1 MANEFQLKAL
11 ITGVDKL
18 SPALKGIRK
27 NIKVW
32 QRDLKSAGEGA
43 PAIGAGLAAA
53 VGGSLA
59 AFAQSENAATGLKVA
74 MMDASGSVG
83 PEFKKI
89 NDLAVG
95 LGNKLPGT
103 TADFQDM
110 MTMLQRQGLSAE
122 TVLGGV
128 GEATAYLAVQLGKAP
143 AAAAEFAAKMQ
154 DATGTASK
162 DMMSLFDTIQKA
174 FYMGVD
180 DTNMLSF
187 FSKTSSVLKM
197 IDKDGLK
204 ASQSLAPLAI
214 MMDQMGMAGE
224 ASGNAI
230 RKVLQAGFDSKKI
243 SAANR
248 LMSRK
253 GIKLDFTD
261 GKGEFGGLDNLFSQ
275 LHKLQSLTS
284 QQRTTIIK
292 QIFGDDAETLQ
303 VVNALI
309 DKGRSGYDEIQQ
321 KMARQASLQQRVGA
335 QLGTLKNLWD
345 AMTGT
350 AVNGL
355 AAIGGAFQGEAKDT
369 VTWLGDMA
377 AKFSEFAAANPEV
390 IRGVVGVAAG
400 FAALK
405 LALYAGGVAMTFFGN
420 AMTATPIGLILRGVA
435 MAAGLII
442 ANWATIGPW
451 FSSLWKSMSN
461 WCAEAWGNISSI
473 STSAWSGISGFLG
486 KVWQTITVV
495 ASAAWES
502 LTLLFLNFN
511 PLGIIIKNWG
521 PISDWISDL
530 WVSLTTGF
538 SLAWGFM
545 KQGFLSFT
553 PLGLIIQNWDSI
565 SGWFGELWDSVKTGF
580 SLAWDFLAQGFL
592 DFTPLGL
599 IIQNWGPI
607 SSWFGDLWNSVKTGF
622 SLAWGFLK
630 QGFLDFHPLGII
642 IKNWEPIVA
651 WFKGMWERIQPY
663 LQPLMD
669 GASWVGGKVGGVM
682 DNAGSIWQRSGEAIR
697 SIWSGGEGG
706 IGASS
711 PLAKESPA
719 AGANSAAPVSGEM
732 VVRFENAPQN
742 LRVDEGKASPGWSVL
757 PDVGYSRYAT
767 KG

>member
-27 NIKVW
+27 NIKSW
-32 QRDLKSAGEGA
+32 QRDLKSSGEGA

-83 PEFKKI
+83 PEFKKM

-224 ASGNAI
+224 SSGNAI

-243 SAANR
+243 NAANR

-377 AKFSEFAAANPEV
+377 EKFSEFAAANPEV

-405 LALYAGGVAMTFFGN
+405 LALYAGGVAMAFFGN

-442 ANWATIGPW
+442 SNWDTIGPW
-451 FSSLWKSMSN
+451 F
-461 WCAEAWGNISSI
+461 A
-473 STSAWSGISGFLG
+473 
-486 KVWQTITVV
+486 KVWQTITLVS
-495 ASAAWES
+495 SAAWES
-502 LTLLFLNFN
+502 IKLLFLNFN
-511 PLGIIIKNWG
+511 PLGIVIQNWG
-521 PISDWISDL
+521 PISDWISGL
-530 WVSLTTGF
+530 WSDVKSGF
-538 SLAWGFM
+538 SLFTTFLM
-545 KQGFLSFT
+545 QGLLEFT
-553 PLGLIIQNWDSI
+553 PLGVI
-565 SGWFGELWDSVKTGF
+565 SN
-580 SLAWDFLAQGFL
+580 
-592 DFTPLGL
+592 
-599 IIQNWGPI
+599 NWGPI
-607 SSWFGDLWNSVKTGF
+607 SAWFSELWNSVTTGF
-622 SLAWGFLK
+622 GWAWEFLK

-651 WFKGMWERIQPY
+651 WFKGMWDRIQPY

-669 GASWVGGKVGGVM
+669 SARWVGGKVGGVM

-697 SIWSGGEGG
+697 SIWGGGEGG

-719 AGANSAAPVSGEM
+719 SGANSAAPVTGEM

-757 PDVGYSRYAT
+757 PDVGYSRYAA

>member
-27 NIKVW
+27 NIKGW
-32 QRDLKSAGEGA
+32 ERDLKSAGEGA
-43 PAIGAGLAAA
+43 PALGIGLAAA

-74 MMDASGSVG
+74 MMDASGAVG
-83 PEFKKI
+83 PEFKKM
-89 NDLAVG
+89 NDMAIG

-154 DATGTASK
+154 DATGTTSK

-180 DTNMLSF
+180 DNNMLQF
-187 FSKTSSVLKM
+187 FGKASSAMKLVS
-197 IDKDGLK
+197 KDGLK
-204 ASQSLAPLAI
+204 AAQAMAPIAVML
-214 MMDQMGMAGE
+214 DQASMAGE
-224 ASGNAI
+224 SAGNAM
-230 RKVLQAGFDSKKI
+230 RKIMTAGFDRKKVKE
-243 SAANR
+243 ANR

-261 GKGEFGGLDNLFSQ
+261 GKGEFGGLDNMFAQ
-275 LHKLQSLTS
+275 LDKLKALNEGDKLTVLG
-284 QQRTTIIK
+284 
-292 QIFGDDAETLQ
+292 QIFGTDSETQ
-303 VVNALI
+303 QALKTII
-309 DKGRSGYDEIQQ
+309 DKGKSGYDEIQQ
-321 KMARQASLQQRVGA
+321 RMAKQASLQQRVGA
-335 QLGTLKNLWD
+335 QLGTLGNLWD

-355 AAIGGAFQGEAKDT
+355 AAIGGAFQGEAKET
-369 VTWLGDMA
+369 VTWLGNMA

-442 ANWATIGPW
+442 ANWGTIGPW
-451 FSSLWKSMSN
+451 F
-461 WCAEAWGNISSI
+461 A
-473 STSAWSGISGFLG
+473 
-486 KVWQTITVV
+486 KVWQSITIL

-502 LTLLFLNFN
+502 LKLMFFNFH
-511 PLGIIIKNWG
+511 
-521 PISDWISDL
+521 
-530 WVSLTTGF
+530 
-538 SLAWGFM
+538 
-545 KQGFLSFT
+545 
-553 PLGLIIQNWDSI
+553 PLGLIIQNWEPI
-565 SGWFGELWDSVKTGF
+565 SSWFGELWGSVKTGF
-580 SLAWDFLAQGFL
+580 SLAWAFLKQGFL

-599 IIQNWGPI
+599 IIQNWEPI
-607 SSWFGDLWNSVKTGF
+607 SSWFGELWGSVKTGF
-622 SLAWGFLK
+622 SLAWAFLK
-630 QGFLDFHPLGII
+630 QGFLDFTPLGLII
-642 IKNWEPIVA
+642 QNWEPIVA

-669 GASWVGGKVGGVM
+669 GSSWVGDKVGGVM
-682 DNAGSIWQRSGEAIR
+682 DGVGSIWQHSGDAI
-697 SIWSGGEGG
+697 SAIWRGENGGLGS
-706 IGASS
+706 SS
-711 PLAKESPA
+711 PLASISPA
-719 AGANSAAPVSGEM
+719 AGANSSTGVGQVSGEM

-742 LRVDEGKASPGWSVL
+742 LRVDEGKTSPGWSMS
-757 PDVGYSRYAT
+757 PDVGYSRYAQ
-767 KG
+767 K

>member
-74 MMDASGSVG
+74 MMDAGGSVG

-275 LHKLQSLTS
+275 LNKLQSLTS

-405 LALYAGGVAMTFFGN
+405 LVLYACGVAATFFGN
-420 AMTATPIGLILRGVA
+420 ALTATPLGLILRGVA

-442 ANWATIGPW
+442 ANWGTIGPW
-451 FSSLWKSMSN
+451 FQRTW
-461 WCAEAWGNISSI
+461 ASI
-473 STSAWSGISGFLG
+473 VGFF
-486 KVWQTITVV
+486 
-495 ASAAWES
+495 SDAWEGIKAVS
-502 LTLLFLNFN
+502 LDAWELIKLAFFNFS
-511 PLGIIIKNWG
+511 PLGILIKNWD
-521 PISDWISDL
+521 PIVGYFRSL
-530 WVSLTTGF
+530 WAQIKPYIEPLMNGAKWASETAS
-538 SLAWGFM
+538 SLA
-545 KQGFLSFT
+545 
-553 PLGLIIQNWDSI
+553 
-565 SGWFGELWDSVKTGF
+565 SGAKGAFGSAVDTVG
-580 SLAWDFLAQGFL
+580 
-592 DFTPLGL
+592 
-599 IIQNWGPI
+599 
-607 SSWFGDLWNSVKTGF
+607 SWFGGS
-622 SLAWGFLK
+622 
-630 QGFLDFHPLGII
+630 PLG
-642 IKNWEPIVA
+642 KH
-651 WFKGMWERIQPY
+651 
-663 LQPLMD
+663 
-669 GASWVGGKVGGVM
+669 
-682 DNAGSIWQRSGEAIR
+682 
-697 SIWSGGEGG
+697 
-706 IGASS
+706 S
-711 PLAKESPA
+711 PLSASSPA
-719 AGANSAAPVSGEM
+719 AGANAGGGRVAGEM
-732 VVRFENAPQN
+732 VVRFEDAPQN
-742 LRVDEGKASPGWSVL
+742 MRVDEGKASPGWSML

>member
-27 NIKVW
+27 NIKGW
-32 QRDLKSAGEGA
+32 QRDLQSAGDGA
-43 PAIGAGLAAA
+43 PAIAAGLAAA
-53 VGGSLA
+53 VGGSIA

-103 TADFQDM
+103 TADFQNM

-187 FSKTSSVLKM
+187 FSSSSSILKM
-197 IDKDGLK
+197 INKDGLK
-204 ASQSLAPLAI
+204 ASQALAPLAI

-224 ASGNAI
+224 ESGNAL

-243 SAANR
+243 KEANR

-275 LHKLQSLTS
+275 LQKLQSLTS
-284 QQRTTIIK
+284 QQQSTVIK
-292 QIFGDDAETLQ
+292 QIFGNDDGTMK
-303 VVNALI
+303 VVSALI
-309 DKGRSGYDEIQQ
+309 NKGKAGYDEIQQ

-335 QLGTLKNLWD
+335 QLRTLKNLWD

-355 AAIGGAFQGEAKDT
+355 AAIGGAFQGEAERTATK
-369 VTWLGDMA
+369 LGDMA
-377 AKFSEFAAANPEV
+377 SKFSEFATANPQV

-405 LALYAGGVAMTFFGN
+405 LVLYACGVAATFFGN
-420 AMTATPIGLILRGVA
+420 ALTATPLGLILRGVA

-442 ANWATIGPW
+442 ANWGTIGPW
-451 FSSLWKSMSN
+451 FQRTW
-461 WCAEAWGNISSI
+461 ASI
-473 STSAWSGISGFLG
+473 VGFF
-486 KVWQTITVV
+486 
-495 ASAAWES
+495 SAAWEGIKAVS
-502 LTLLFLNFN
+502 LDAWELIKSAFFNFS
-511 PLGIIIKNWG
+511 PLGILIKNWD
-521 PISDWISDL
+521 PIVGYFRSL
-530 WVSLTTGF
+530 WAQIKPYIEPLMNGAKWASETAS
-538 SLAWGFM
+538 SLA
-545 KQGFLSFT
+545 
-553 PLGLIIQNWDSI
+553 
-565 SGWFGELWDSVKTGF
+565 SGAKGAFGSAVDTVG
-580 SLAWDFLAQGFL
+580 
-592 DFTPLGL
+592 
-599 IIQNWGPI
+599 
-607 SSWFGDLWNSVKTGF
+607 SWFGGS
-622 SLAWGFLK
+622 
-630 QGFLDFHPLGII
+630 PLG
-642 IKNWEPIVA
+642 KN
-651 WFKGMWERIQPY
+651 
-663 LQPLMD
+663 
-669 GASWVGGKVGGVM
+669 
-682 DNAGSIWQRSGEAIR
+682 
-697 SIWSGGEGG
+697 
-706 IGASS
+706 S
-711 PLAKESPA
+711 PLSSSSPA
-719 AGANSAAPVSGEM
+719 AGANTGGGRVDGEM

-742 LRVDEGKASPGWSVL
+742 MRVDEGKASPGWSML

-767 KG
+767 R

>member
-27 NIKVW
+27 NIKSW

-83 PEFKKI
+83 PEFKKM

-224 ASGNAI
+224 SSGNAI

-243 SAANR
+243 NAANR

-369 VTWLGDMA
+369 VTWLGDLA
-377 AKFSEFAAANPEV
+377 EKFSEFAAANPEV
-390 IRGVVGVAAG
+390 IRGVVGIAAG

-405 LALYAGGVAMTFFGN
+405 LALYAGGVAMAFFGN
-420 AMTATPIGLILRGVA
+420 ALTATPIGLILRGVA

-442 ANWATIGPW
+442 ANWDTIGPW
-451 FSSLWKSMSN
+451 FAKVWKS
-461 WCAEAWGNISSI
+461 
-473 STSAWSGISGFLG
+473 
-486 KVWQTITVV
+486 ITVV

-502 LTLLFLNFN
+502 LKQLFFNFH
-511 PLGIIIKNWG
+511 PLGIVIQNWG
-521 PISDWISDL
+521 PISSWLGDL
-530 WVSLTTGF
+530 WS
-538 SLAWGFM
+538 
-545 KQGFLSFT
+545 
-553 PLGLIIQNWDSI
+553 
-565 SGWFGELWDSVKTGF
+565 SVKTDF
-580 SLAWDFLAQGFL
+580 SLVWAFLKKGVL

-599 IIQNWGPI
+599 IIQNWGAI
-607 SSWFGDLWNSVKTGF
+607 STWFSELWGSVTTGF
-622 SLAWGFLK
+622 GWAWEFLK
-630 QGFLDFHPLGII
+630 QGFLDFNPLGII

-669 GASWVGGKVGGVM
+669 GMSWVGDKVGGVM
-682 DNAGSIWQRSGEAIR
+682 DGVGSIWQRSGDTLGA
-697 SIWSGGEGG
+697 IWSGGKGG
-706 IGASS
+706 LGASS
-711 PLAKESPA
+711 PLAAVSPA
-719 AGANSAAPVSGEM
+719 AGANSNTGTPVSGEM

-742 LRVDEGKASPGWSVL
+742 LRVDEGKTSPGWSMS
-757 PDVGYSRYAT
+757 PDVGYSRYA
-767 KG
+767 K

>member
-27 NIKVW
+27 NIKSW

-74 MMDASGSVG
+74 MMDAAGSVG

-103 TADFQDM
+103 TADFQNM

-180 DTNMLSF
+180 DNNMLQF
-187 FSKTSSVLKM
+187 FGKASSAMKLVS
-197 IDKDGLK
+197 KDGLK
-204 ASQSLAPLAI
+204 AAQAMAPLAI
-214 MMDQMGMAGE
+214 MLDQASMAGE
-224 ASGNAI
+224 SAGNAM
-230 RKVLQAGFDSKKI
+230 RKVMTAGFDRKKMKE
-243 SAANR
+243 ANQMIR
-248 LMSRK
+248 SMGLK
-253 GIKLDFTD
+253 GTKLDFTD
-261 GKGEFGGLDNLFSQ
+261 GKGEFGGLDNMFAQ
-275 LHKLQSLTS
+275 LDKLKGLTEGDKL
-284 QQRTTIIK
+284 TVLGK
-292 QIFGDDAETLQ
+292 IFGTDSETQ
-303 VVNALI
+303 QALKTII
-309 DKGRSGYDEIQQ
+309 DKGKAGYDEIQQ
-321 KMARQASLQQRVGA
+321 RMARQASLQQRVGA
-335 QLGTLKNLWD
+335 QLGTLGNLWD

-369 VTWLGDMA
+369 VTWLGDIA
-377 AKFSEFAAANPEV
+377 EKFSAFAAANPEV
-390 IRGVVGVAAG
+390 IRGVVGIAAG

-405 LALYAGGVAMTFFGN
+405 LALYAGGVAMAFFGN

-442 ANWATIGPW
+442 ANWGTIGPW
-451 FSSLWKSMSN
+451 F
-461 WCAEAWGNISSI
+461 A
-473 STSAWSGISGFLG
+473 
-486 KVWQTITVV
+486 KVWQSITVV

-502 LTLLFLNFN
+502 LKQLFFNFH
-511 PLGIIIKNWG
+511 PLGIVIQNWG
-521 PISDWISDL
+521 PISSWLGDL
-530 WVSLTTGF
+530 WS
-538 SLAWGFM
+538 
-545 KQGFLSFT
+545 
-553 PLGLIIQNWDSI
+553 
-565 SGWFGELWDSVKTGF
+565 SVKTDF
-580 SLAWDFLAQGFL
+580 SLVWAFLKQGVV

-599 IIQNWGPI
+599 IIQNWGAI
-607 SSWFGDLWNSVKTGF
+607 STWFSELWGSVTTGF
-622 SLAWGFLK
+622 GWAWEFLK

-669 GASWVGGKVGGVM
+669 GMSWVGDKVGGVM
-682 DNAGSIWQRSGEAIR
+682 DGVGSIWQRSGDTLGA
-697 SIWSGGEGG
+697 IWSGGKGG
-706 IGASS
+706 LGASS
-711 PLAKESPA
+711 PLAAVSPA
-719 AGANSAAPVSGEM
+719 AGANTAASTPVSGEM

-742 LRVDEGKASPGWSVL
+742 LRVDEGKSSPGWSL
-757 PDVGYSRYAT
+757 SPDVGYSRYAT
-767 KG
+767 K

>member
-27 NIKVW
+27 NIKSW

-83 PEFKKI
+83 PEFKKM
-89 NDLAVG
+89 NDLAIG

-224 ASGNAI
+224 SSGNAI

-243 SAANR
+243 NAANR

-377 AKFSEFAAANPEV
+377 TKFSDFAAANPEV

-405 LALYAGGVAMTFFGN
+405 LALYACGVAATFFGN
-420 AMTATPIGLILRGVA
+420 ALTATPLGLILRGVA

-442 ANWATIGPW
+442 ANWGTIGPW
-451 FSSLWKSMSN
+451 FQRIWT
-461 WCAEAWGNISSI
+461 SI
-473 STSAWSGISGFLG
+473 LGFF
-486 KVWQTITVV
+486 
-495 ASAAWES
+495 SDAWEGIKTVCLDAWELIKS
-502 LTLLFLNFN
+502 AFFNFS
-511 PLGIIIKNWG
+511 PLGILIKNWD
-521 PISDWISDL
+521 PIVGYFRSL
-530 WVSLTTGF
+530 WAQIRPYIEPLMNGAKWASETAS
-538 SLAWGFM
+538 SLASGAKGAF
-545 KQGFLSFT
+545 GSAVDT
-553 PLGLIIQNWDSI
+553 VG
-565 SGWFGELWDSVKTGF
+565 GWFGGS
-580 SLAWDFLAQGFL
+580 
-592 DFTPLGL
+592 PLG
-599 IIQNWGPI
+599 
-607 SSWFGDLWNSVKTGF
+607 K
-622 SLAWGFLK
+622 
-630 QGFLDFHPLGII
+630 H
-642 IKNWEPIVA
+642 
-651 WFKGMWERIQPY
+651 
-663 LQPLMD
+663 
-669 GASWVGGKVGGVM
+669 
-682 DNAGSIWQRSGEAIR
+682 
-697 SIWSGGEGG
+697 
-706 IGASS
+706 S
-711 PLAKESPA
+711 PLSSSSPA
-719 AGANSAAPVSGEM
+719 AGANAGGGRVAGEM
-732 VVRFENAPQN
+732 VVRFEDAPQN
-742 LRVDEGKASPGWSVL
+742 MRVDEGKASPGWSML

>member
-27 NIKVW
+27 NIKSW

-83 PEFKKI
+83 PEFKKM

-243 SAANR
+243 KEANR

-355 AAIGGAFQGEAKDT
+355 AAVGGSFQGEAKDT

-405 LALYAGGVAMTFFGN
+405 LVLYACGVAATFFGN
-420 AMTATPIGLILRGVA
+420 ALTATPLGLILRGVA

-442 ANWATIGPW
+442 ANWGTIGPW
-451 FSSLWKSMSN
+451 FQRTWATIVGFFS
-461 WCAEAWGNISSI
+461 
-473 STSAWSGISGFLG
+473 SAWEGIKAVSLD
-486 KVWQTITVV
+486 
-495 ASAAWES
+495 AWELIKS
-502 LTLLFLNFN
+502 AFFNFS
-511 PLGIIIKNWG
+511 PLGILIKNWD
-521 PISDWISDL
+521 PIVGYFRSL
-530 WVSLTTGF
+530 WAQIKPYIEPLMNGAKWASETAS
-538 SLAWGFM
+538 SLA
-545 KQGFLSFT
+545 
-553 PLGLIIQNWDSI
+553 
-565 SGWFGELWDSVKTGF
+565 SGAKGAFGSAVDTVG
-580 SLAWDFLAQGFL
+580 
-592 DFTPLGL
+592 
-599 IIQNWGPI
+599 
-607 SSWFGDLWNSVKTGF
+607 SWFGGS
-622 SLAWGFLK
+622 
-630 QGFLDFHPLGII
+630 PLG
-642 IKNWEPIVA
+642 KN
-651 WFKGMWERIQPY
+651 
-663 LQPLMD
+663 
-669 GASWVGGKVGGVM
+669 
-682 DNAGSIWQRSGEAIR
+682 
-697 SIWSGGEGG
+697 
-706 IGASS
+706 S
-711 PLAKESPA
+711 PLSSSSPA
-719 AGANSAAPVSGEM
+719 AGANAGGGRVAGEM

-742 LRVDEGKASPGWSVL
+742 MRVDEGKASPGWSVL

>member
-74 MMDASGSVG
+74 MMDAGGSVG

-197 IDKDGLK
+197 IDKDGLR

-303 VVNALI
+303 VVNALT

-390 IRGVVGVAAG
+390 IRGVVGIAAG

-442 ANWATIGPW
+442 ANWGTIGPW
-451 FSSLWKSMSN
+451 F
-461 WCAEAWGNISSI
+461 A
-473 STSAWSGISGFLG
+473 
-486 KVWQTITVV
+486 KVWKTITVV
-495 ASAAWES
+495 ASAAWE
-502 LTLLFLNFN
+502 TIKLLFLNLN
-511 PLGIIIKNWG
+511 PLGI
-521 PISDWISDL
+521 
-530 WVSLTTGF
+530 V
-538 SLAWGFM
+538 
-545 KQGFLSFT
+545 
-553 PLGLIIQNWDSI
+553 
-565 SGWFGELWDSVKTGF
+565 
-580 SLAWDFLAQGFL
+580 
-592 DFTPLGL
+592 
-599 IIQNWGPI
+599 IQNWGPI
-607 SSWFGDLWNSVKTGF
+607 SSWLSGLWSDVQSGFSLFVAFLKQGLLEFTPLGAISENWGPISAWFSELWGAVTTGF
-622 SLAWGFLK
+622 SLAWEFLK

-697 SIWSGGEGG
+697 SIWSGGDGG

-757 PDVGYSRYAT
+757 PDVGYSRYAA

>member
-27 NIKVW
+27 NIKSW

-43 PAIGAGLAAA
+43 PAIGAGQAAA

-83 PEFKKI
+83 PEFKKM

-224 ASGNAI
+224 SSGNAI

-243 SAANR
+243 NAANR

-369 VTWLGDMA
+369 VTWLGDLA
-377 AKFSEFAAANPEV
+377 EKFSEFAAANPEV
-390 IRGVVGVAAG
+390 IRGVVGIAAG

-405 LALYAGGVAMTFFGN
+405 LALYAGGVAMAFFGN

-442 ANWATIGPW
+442 ANWDTIGPW
-451 FSSLWKSMSN
+451 F
-461 WCAEAWGNISSI
+461 A
-473 STSAWSGISGFLG
+473 
-486 KVWQTITVV
+486 KVWQSITVV

-502 LTLLFLNFN
+502 LKQLFFNFH
-511 PLGIIIKNWG
+511 PLG
-521 PISDWISDL
+521 
-530 WVSLTTGF
+530 VV
-538 SLAWGFM
+538 
-545 KQGFLSFT
+545 
-553 PLGLIIQNWDSI
+553 IQNWGHI
-565 SGWFGELWDSVKTGF
+565 SSWLGDLWSSVKTDF
-580 SLAWDFLAQGFL
+580 SLVWAFLKKGVL

-599 IIQNWGPI
+599 IIQNWGAI
-607 SSWFGDLWNSVKTGF
+607 STWFSELWGSVTTGF
-622 SLAWGFLK
+622 GWAWEFLK
-630 QGFLDFHPLGII
+630 QGLLDFNPLGII
-642 IKNWEPIVA
+642 IKNWEPIVD

-669 GASWVGGKVGGVM
+669 GMSWVGDKVGGVM
-682 DNAGSIWQRSGEAIR
+682 DGVGSIWQRSGDTLGA
-697 SIWSGGEGG
+697 IWSGGKGG
-706 IGASS
+706 LGASS
-711 PLAKESPA
+711 PLAAVSPA
-719 AGANSAAPVSGEM
+719 AGANSNTSAPVSGEM

-742 LRVDEGKASPGWSVL
+742 LRVDEGKTSPGWSMS
-757 PDVGYSRYAT
+757 PDVGYSRYS
-767 KG
+767 K

>member
-27 NIKVW
+27 NIKGW
-32 QRDLKSAGEGA
+32 QRDLQSAGDGA
-43 PAIGAGLAAA
+43 PAIAAGLAAA
-53 VGGSLA
+53 VGGSIA

-103 TADFQDM
+103 TADFQNM

-187 FSKTSSVLKM
+187 FSSSSSILKM
-197 IDKDGLK
+197 INKDGLK
-204 ASQSLAPLAI
+204 ASQALAPLAI

-224 ASGNAI
+224 ESGNAL

-243 SAANR
+243 KEANR

-275 LHKLQSLTS
+275 LQKLQSLTS
-284 QQRTTIIK
+284 QQQSTVIK
-292 QIFGDDAETLQ
+292 QIFGNDDGTMK
-303 VVNALI
+303 VVSALI
-309 DKGRSGYDEIQQ
+309 NKGKAGYDEIQQ

-335 QLGTLKNLWD
+335 QLRTLKNLWD

-355 AAIGGAFQGEAKDT
+355 AAIGGAFQGEAESTATK
-369 VTWLGDMA
+369 LGDMA
-377 AKFSEFAAANPEV
+377 SKFSEFATANPQV

-405 LALYAGGVAMTFFGN
+405 LVLYACGVAATFFGN
-420 AMTATPIGLILRGVA
+420 ALTATPLGLILRGIA

-442 ANWATIGPW
+442 ANWGTIGPW
-451 FSSLWKSMSN
+451 FQRTW
-461 WCAEAWGNISSI
+461 ASI
-473 STSAWSGISGFLG
+473 VGFF
-486 KVWQTITVV
+486 
-495 ASAAWES
+495 SAAWEGIKAVS
-502 LTLLFLNFN
+502 LDAWELIKSAFFNFS
-511 PLGIIIKNWG
+511 PLGILIKNWD
-521 PISDWISDL
+521 PIVGYFRSL
-530 WVSLTTGF
+530 WAQIKPYIEPLMNGAKWASETAS
-538 SLAWGFM
+538 SLA
-545 KQGFLSFT
+545 
-553 PLGLIIQNWDSI
+553 
-565 SGWFGELWDSVKTGF
+565 SGAKGAFGSAVDTVG
-580 SLAWDFLAQGFL
+580 
-592 DFTPLGL
+592 
-599 IIQNWGPI
+599 
-607 SSWFGDLWNSVKTGF
+607 SWFGGS
-622 SLAWGFLK
+622 
-630 QGFLDFHPLGII
+630 PLG
-642 IKNWEPIVA
+642 KN
-651 WFKGMWERIQPY
+651 
-663 LQPLMD
+663 
-669 GASWVGGKVGGVM
+669 
-682 DNAGSIWQRSGEAIR
+682 
-697 SIWSGGEGG
+697 
-706 IGASS
+706 S
-711 PLAKESPA
+711 PLSSSSPA
-719 AGANSAAPVSGEM
+719 AGANTGGGRVDGEM

-742 LRVDEGKASPGWSVL
+742 MRVDEGKASPGWSML

-767 KG
+767 R

>member
-27 NIKVW
+27 NIKSW

-83 PEFKKI
+83 PEFKKM

-224 ASGNAI
+224 SSGNAI

-243 SAANR
+243 NAANR

-309 DKGRSGYDEIQQ
+309 GKGRSGYDEIQQ

-369 VTWLGDMA
+369 VTWLGDLA
-377 AKFSEFAAANPEV
+377 EKFSEFAAANPEV
-390 IRGVVGVAAG
+390 IRGVVGIAAG

-405 LALYAGGVAMTFFGN
+405 LALYAGGVAMAFFGN

-442 ANWATIGPW
+442 ANWDTIGPW
-451 FSSLWKSMSN
+451 F
-461 WCAEAWGNISSI
+461 A
-473 STSAWSGISGFLG
+473 
-486 KVWQTITVV
+486 KVWQSITVV

-502 LTLLFLNFN
+502 LKQLFFNFH
-511 PLGIIIKNWG
+511 PLGIVIQNWG
-521 PISDWISDL
+521 PISSWLGDL
-530 WVSLTTGF
+530 WS
-538 SLAWGFM
+538 
-545 KQGFLSFT
+545 
-553 PLGLIIQNWDSI
+553 
-565 SGWFGELWDSVKTGF
+565 SVKTDF
-580 SLAWDFLAQGFL
+580 SLVWAFLKKGIL

-599 IIQNWGPI
+599 IIQNWGAI
-607 SSWFGDLWNSVKTGF
+607 STWFSELWGSVTTGF
-622 SLAWGFLK
+622 GWAWEFLK

-669 GASWVGGKVGGVM
+669 GMSWVGGKVGGVM
-682 DNAGSIWQRSGEAIR
+682 DGVGSIWQRSGDTLG
-697 SIWSGGEGG
+697 SLWSGGKEGL
-706 IGASS
+706 GASS
-711 PLAKESPA
+711 PLAAVSPA
-719 AGANSAAPVSGEM
+719 AGANTAASAPVSGEM

-742 LRVDEGKASPGWSVL
+742 LRVDEGKTSPGWSIS
-757 PDVGYSRYAT
+757 PDVGYSRYST

>member
-27 NIKVW
+27 NIKGW
-32 QRDLKSAGEGA
+32 QRDLQSAGDGA
-43 PAIGAGLAAA
+43 PAIAAGLAAA
-53 VGGSLA
+53 VGGSIA

-103 TADFQDM
+103 TADFQNM

-187 FSKTSSVLKM
+187 FSSSSSILKM
-197 IDKDGLK
+197 INKDGLK
-204 ASQSLAPLAI
+204 ASQALAPLAI

-224 ASGNAI
+224 ESGNAL

-243 SAANR
+243 KEANR

-275 LHKLQSLTS
+275 LQKLQSLTS
-284 QQRTTIIK
+284 QQQSTVIK
-292 QIFGDDAETLQ
+292 QIFGNDDGTMK
-303 VVNALI
+303 VVSALI
-309 DKGRSGYDEIQQ
+309 NKGKAGYDEIQQ

-335 QLGTLKNLWD
+335 QLRTLKNLWD

-355 AAIGGAFQGEAKDT
+355 AAIGGAFQGEAESTATK
-369 VTWLGDMA
+369 LGDMA
-377 AKFSEFAAANPEV
+377 SKFSEFATANPQV

-405 LALYAGGVAMTFFGN
+405 LVLYACGVAATFFGN
-420 AMTATPIGLILRGVA
+420 ALTATPLGLILRGVA

-442 ANWATIGPW
+442 ANWGTIGPW
-451 FSSLWKSMSN
+451 FQRTW
-461 WCAEAWGNISSI
+461 ASI
-473 STSAWSGISGFLG
+473 VGFF
-486 KVWQTITVV
+486 
-495 ASAAWES
+495 SAAWEGIKAVS
-502 LTLLFLNFN
+502 LDAWELIKSAFFNFS
-511 PLGIIIKNWG
+511 PLGILIKNWD
-521 PISDWISDL
+521 PIVGYFRSL
-530 WVSLTTGF
+530 WAQIKPYIEPLMNGAKWASETAS
-538 SLAWGFM
+538 SLA
-545 KQGFLSFT
+545 
-553 PLGLIIQNWDSI
+553 
-565 SGWFGELWDSVKTGF
+565 SGAKGAFGSAVDTVG
-580 SLAWDFLAQGFL
+580 
-592 DFTPLGL
+592 
-599 IIQNWGPI
+599 
-607 SSWFGDLWNSVKTGF
+607 SWFGGS
-622 SLAWGFLK
+622 
-630 QGFLDFHPLGII
+630 PLG
-642 IKNWEPIVA
+642 KN
-651 WFKGMWERIQPY
+651 
-663 LQPLMD
+663 
-669 GASWVGGKVGGVM
+669 
-682 DNAGSIWQRSGEAIR
+682 
-697 SIWSGGEGG
+697 
-706 IGASS
+706 S
-711 PLAKESPA
+711 PLSSSSPA
-719 AGANSAAPVSGEM
+719 AGANTGGGRVDGEM

-742 LRVDEGKASPGWSVL
+742 MRVDEGKASPGWSML

-767 KG
+767 R

>member
-18 SPALKGIRK
+18 SPALKGIRR
-27 NIKVW
+27 NIKGW
-32 QRDLKSAGEGA
+32 QRDLQSAGEGA
-43 PAIGAGLAAA
+43 PAIAAGLAAA

-74 MMDASGSVG
+74 MMDAAGSVG

-103 TADFQDM
+103 TADFQNM

-180 DTNMLSF
+180 DNNMLQF
-187 FSKTSSVLKM
+187 FGKASSAMKLVS
-197 IDKDGLK
+197 KDGLK
-204 ASQSLAPLAI
+204 AAQAMAPLAI
-214 MMDQMGMAGE
+214 MLDQASMAGE
-224 ASGNAI
+224 SAGNAM
-230 RKVLQAGFDSKKI
+230 RKVMTAGFDRKKMKE
-243 SAANR
+243 ANQMIR
-248 LMSRK
+248 SMGLK
-253 GIKLDFTD
+253 GTKLDFTD
-261 GKGEFGGLDNLFSQ
+261 GKGEFGGLDNMFAQ
-275 LHKLQSLTS
+275 LDKLKGLTEGDKL
-284 QQRTTIIK
+284 TVLGK
-292 QIFGDDAETLQ
+292 IFGTDSETQ
-303 VVNALI
+303 QALKTII
-309 DKGRSGYDEIQQ
+309 DKGKAGYDEIQQ
-321 KMARQASLQQRVGA
+321 RMARQASLQQRVGA
-335 QLGTLKNLWD
+335 QLGTLGNLWD

-355 AAIGGAFQGEAKDT
+355 AAIGGAFHGEAKDT
-369 VTWLGDMA
+369 VTWFGDIA
-377 AKFSEFAAANPEV
+377 EKFSAFAAANPEV
-390 IRGVVGVAAG
+390 IRGVVGIAAG

-405 LALYAGGVAMTFFGN
+405 LALYAGGVAMAFFGN

-442 ANWATIGPW
+442 ANWGTIGPW
-451 FSSLWKSMSN
+451 F
-461 WCAEAWGNISSI
+461 A
-473 STSAWSGISGFLG
+473 
-486 KVWQTITVV
+486 KVWQSITVV

-502 LTLLFLNFN
+502 LKQLFFNFH
-511 PLGIIIKNWG
+511 PLGIVIQNWG
-521 PISDWISDL
+521 PISSWLGDL
-530 WVSLTTGF
+530 WS
-538 SLAWGFM
+538 
-545 KQGFLSFT
+545 
-553 PLGLIIQNWDSI
+553 
-565 SGWFGELWDSVKTGF
+565 SVKTDF
-580 SLAWDFLAQGFL
+580 SLVWAFLKQGVV

-599 IIQNWGPI
+599 IIQNWGAI
-607 SSWFGDLWNSVKTGF
+607 STWFSELWGSVTTGF
-622 SLAWGFLK
+622 GWAWEFLK

-669 GASWVGGKVGGVM
+669 GMSWVGDKVGGVM
-682 DNAGSIWQRSGEAIR
+682 DGVGSIWQRSGDTLGA
-697 SIWSGGEGG
+697 IWSGGKGG
-706 IGASS
+706 LGASS
-711 PLAKESPA
+711 PLAAVSPA
-719 AGANSAAPVSGEM
+719 AGANTAASTPVSGEM

-742 LRVDEGKASPGWSVL
+742 LRVDEGKSSPGWSL
-757 PDVGYSRYAT
+757 SPDVGYSRYAT
-767 KG
+767 K

>member
-74 MMDASGSVG
+74 MMDAGGSVG

-390 IRGVVGVAAG
+390 IRGVVGMAAG

-405 LALYAGGVAMTFFGN
+405 LALYAGGVAMKFFGT
-420 AMTATPIGLILRGVA
+420 AMTATPLGLILRGVA

-442 ANWATIGPW
+442 ANWGTIGPW
-451 FSSLWKSMSN
+451 FQRTW
-461 WCAEAWGNISSI
+461 ASI
-473 STSAWSGISGFLG
+473 VGFF
-486 KVWQTITVV
+486 
-495 ASAAWES
+495 SDAWEGIKAVS
-502 LTLLFLNFN
+502 LDAWELIKTAFFNFS
-511 PLGIIIKNWG
+511 PLGILIKNWD
-521 PISDWISDL
+521 PIVGYFRSL
-530 WVSLTTGF
+530 WAQIKPYIEPLMNGAKWASETAS
-538 SLAWGFM
+538 SLA
-545 KQGFLSFT
+545 
-553 PLGLIIQNWDSI
+553 
-565 SGWFGELWDSVKTGF
+565 SGAKGAFGSAVDTVG
-580 SLAWDFLAQGFL
+580 
-592 DFTPLGL
+592 
-599 IIQNWGPI
+599 
-607 SSWFGDLWNSVKTGF
+607 SWFGGS
-622 SLAWGFLK
+622 
-630 QGFLDFHPLGII
+630 PLG
-642 IKNWEPIVA
+642 KH
-651 WFKGMWERIQPY
+651 
-663 LQPLMD
+663 
-669 GASWVGGKVGGVM
+669 
-682 DNAGSIWQRSGEAIR
+682 
-697 SIWSGGEGG
+697 
-706 IGASS
+706 S
-711 PLAKESPA
+711 PLSASSPA
-719 AGANSAAPVSGEM
+719 AGANAGGGRVAGEM
-732 VVRFENAPQN
+732 VVRFEDAPQN
-742 LRVDEGKASPGWSVL
+742 MRVDEGKASPGWSML

>member
-27 NIKVW
+27 NIKGW
-32 QRDLKSAGEGA
+32 QRDLQSAGEGA
-43 PAIGAGLAAA
+43 PAIAAGLAAA

-74 MMDASGSVG
+74 MMDAAGSVG

-103 TADFQDM
+103 TADFQNM

-180 DTNMLSF
+180 DNNMLQF
-187 FSKTSSVLKM
+187 FGKASSAMKLVS
-197 IDKDGLK
+197 KDGLK
-204 ASQSLAPLAI
+204 AAQAMAPLAI
-214 MMDQMGMAGE
+214 MLDQASMAGE
-224 ASGNAI
+224 SAGNAM
-230 RKVLQAGFDSKKI
+230 RKVMTAGFDRKKMKE
-243 SAANR
+243 ANQMIR
-248 LMSRK
+248 SMGLK
-253 GIKLDFTD
+253 GTKLDFTD
-261 GKGEFGGLDNLFSQ
+261 GKGEFGGLDNMFAQ
-275 LHKLQSLTS
+275 LDKLKGLTEGDKL
-284 QQRTTIIK
+284 TVLGK
-292 QIFGDDAETLQ
+292 IFGTDSETQ
-303 VVNALI
+303 QALKTII
-309 DKGRSGYDEIQQ
+309 DKGKAGYDEIQQ
-321 KMARQASLQQRVGA
+321 RMARQASLQQRVGA
-335 QLGTLKNLWD
+335 QLGTLGNLWD

-369 VTWLGDMA
+369 VTWLGDLA
-377 AKFSEFAAANPEV
+377 EKFSEFAAANPEV
-390 IRGVVGVAAG
+390 IRGVVGIAAG

-405 LALYAGGVAMTFFGN
+405 LALYAGGVAMAFFGN

-442 ANWATIGPW
+442 ANWGTIGPW
-451 FSSLWKSMSN
+451 F
-461 WCAEAWGNISSI
+461 A
-473 STSAWSGISGFLG
+473 
-486 KVWQTITVV
+486 KVWQSITVV

-502 LTLLFLNFN
+502 LKQLFFNFH
-511 PLGIIIKNWG
+511 PLGIVIQNWG
-521 PISDWISDL
+521 PISSWLGDL
-530 WVSLTTGF
+530 WS
-538 SLAWGFM
+538 
-545 KQGFLSFT
+545 
-553 PLGLIIQNWDSI
+553 
-565 SGWFGELWDSVKTGF
+565 SVKTDF
-580 SLAWDFLAQGFL
+580 SLVWAFLKKGIL

-599 IIQNWGPI
+599 IIQNWGAI
-607 SSWFGDLWNSVKTGF
+607 STWFSELWGSVATGF
-622 SLAWGFLK
+622 GWAWEFLK

-669 GASWVGGKVGGVM
+669 GMSWVGDKVGGVM
-682 DNAGSIWQRSGEAIR
+682 DGVGSIWQRSGDTLGA
-697 SIWSGGEGG
+697 IWSDGKGGL
-706 IGASS
+706 GASS
-711 PLAKESPA
+711 PLAAVSPA
-719 AGANSAAPVSGEM
+719 AGANTAASAPVSGEM

-742 LRVDEGKASPGWSVL
+742 LRVDEGKTSPGWSMS
-757 PDVGYSRYAT
+757 PDVGYSRYA
-767 KG
+767 K

>member
-74 MMDASGSVG
+74 MMDAGGSVG

-180 DTNMLSF
+180 DNNMLQF
-187 FSKTSSVLKM
+187 FGKASSAMKLVS
-197 IDKDGLK
+197 KDGLK
-204 ASQSLAPLAI
+204 AAQAMAPLAI
-214 MMDQMGMAGE
+214 MLDQASMAGE
-224 ASGNAI
+224 SAGNAM
-230 RKVLQAGFDSKKI
+230 RKVMTAGFDRKKMKE
-243 SAANR
+243 ANQMIR
-248 LMSRK
+248 SMGLK
-253 GIKLDFTD
+253 GTKLDFTD
-261 GKGEFGGLDNLFSQ
+261 GKGEFGGLDNMFAQ
-275 LHKLQSLTS
+275 LDKLKGLTEGDKL
-284 QQRTTIIK
+284 TVLGK
-292 QIFGDDAETLQ
+292 IFGTDSETQ
-303 VVNALI
+303 QALKTII
-309 DKGRSGYDEIQQ
+309 DKGKAGYDEIQQ
-321 KMARQASLQQRVGA
+321 RMARQASLQQRVGA
-335 QLGTLKNLWD
+335 QLGTLGNLWD

-420 AMTATPIGLILRGVA
+420 AMTATPLGLILRGVA

-442 ANWATIGPW
+442 ANWGTIGPW
-451 FSSLWKSMSN
+451 FQRTW
-461 WCAEAWGNISSI
+461 ASI
-473 STSAWSGISGFLG
+473 VGFF
-486 KVWQTITVV
+486 
-495 ASAAWES
+495 SDAWEGIKAVS
-502 LTLLFLNFN
+502 LDAWELIKTAFFNFS
-511 PLGIIIKNWG
+511 PLGILIKNWD
-521 PISDWISDL
+521 PIVGYFRSL
-530 WVSLTTGF
+530 WAQIKPYIEPLMNGAKWASETAS
-538 SLAWGFM
+538 SLA
-545 KQGFLSFT
+545 
-553 PLGLIIQNWDSI
+553 
-565 SGWFGELWDSVKTGF
+565 SGAKGAFGSAVDTVG
-580 SLAWDFLAQGFL
+580 
-592 DFTPLGL
+592 
-599 IIQNWGPI
+599 
-607 SSWFGDLWNSVKTGF
+607 SWFGGS
-622 SLAWGFLK
+622 
-630 QGFLDFHPLGII
+630 PLG
-642 IKNWEPIVA
+642 KH
-651 WFKGMWERIQPY
+651 
-663 LQPLMD
+663 
-669 GASWVGGKVGGVM
+669 
-682 DNAGSIWQRSGEAIR
+682 
-697 SIWSGGEGG
+697 
-706 IGASS
+706 S
-711 PLAKESPA
+711 PLSASSPA
-719 AGANSAAPVSGEM
+719 AGANAGGGRVAGEM
-732 VVRFENAPQN
+732 VVRFEDAPQN
-742 LRVDEGKASPGWSVL
+742 MRVDEGKASPGWSML
-757 PDVGYSRYAT
+757 PDVGYSRYAAR
-767 KG
+767 

>member
-27 NIKVW
+27 NIKSW
-32 QRDLKSAGEGA
+32 QRDLKSSGEGA

-83 PEFKKI
+83 PEFKKM

-224 ASGNAI
+224 SSGNAI

-243 SAANR
+243 NAANR

-321 KMARQASLQQRVGA
+321 KMARQGSLQQRVGA

-377 AKFSEFAAANPEV
+377 EKFSEFAAANPEV

-442 ANWATIGPW
+442 ANWDTIGPW
-451 FSSLWKSMSN
+451 F
-461 WCAEAWGNISSI
+461 A
-473 STSAWSGISGFLG
+473 
-486 KVWQTITVV
+486 KVWQTITLV

-502 LTLLFLNFN
+502 LKQLFFNFH
-511 PLGIIIKNWG
+511 PLGIVIQNWG
-521 PISDWISDL
+521 PISSWLGDL
-530 WVSLTTGF
+530 WS
-538 SLAWGFM
+538 
-545 KQGFLSFT
+545 
-553 PLGLIIQNWDSI
+553 
-565 SGWFGELWDSVKTGF
+565 SVKTDF
-580 SLAWDFLAQGFL
+580 SLVWAFLKKGVL

-599 IIQNWGPI
+599 IIQNWGAI
-607 SSWFGDLWNSVKTGF
+607 STWLSELWGSVTTGF
-622 SLAWGFLK
+622 EWAWEFLN

-669 GASWVGGKVGGVM
+669 GMSWVGDKVGGVM
-682 DNAGSIWQRSGEAIR
+682 DGVGSIWQRSGDTLGA
-697 SIWSGGEGG
+697 IWSGGKGG
-706 IGASS
+706 LGASS
-711 PLAKESPA
+711 PLAAVSPA
-719 AGANSAAPVSGEM
+719 AGANTAATAPVSGEM

-742 LRVDEGKASPGWSVL
+742 LRVDEGKTSPGWSMS
-757 PDVGYSRYAT
+757 PDVGYSRYA
-767 KG
+767 K

>member
-27 NIKVW
+27 NIKSW

-74 MMDASGSVG
+74 MMDAGGSVG

-243 SAANR
+243 NAANR

-435 MAAGLII
+435 MGAGLII
-442 ANWATIGPW
+442 ANWGTIGPW
-451 FSSLWKSMSN
+451 F
-461 WCAEAWGNISSI
+461 A
-473 STSAWSGISGFLG
+473 
-486 KVWQTITVV
+486 KVWQTITEV
-495 ASAAWES
+495 ASAAWE
-502 LTLLFLNFN
+502 TIKLLFLNFN
-511 PLGIIIKNWG
+511 PLGIVIQIWGPISSWLSGLWSDVQSGFSLFVAFLKQGLLEFTPLGAISENWG
-521 PISDWISDL
+521 PISGWFSEL
-530 WVSLTTGF
+530 WGSVTTGF
-538 SLAWGFM
+538 SLAW
-545 KQGFLSFT
+545 
-553 PLGLIIQNWDSI
+553 
-565 SGWFGELWDSVKTGF
+565 E
-580 SLAWDFLAQGFL
+580 
-592 DFTPLGL
+592 
-599 IIQNWGPI
+599 
-607 SSWFGDLWNSVKTGF
+607 
-622 SLAWGFLK
+622 FLK

-669 GASWVGGKVGGVM
+669 GMSWVGNKVGGVM
-682 DNAGSIWQRSGEAIR
+682 DGVGSIWQRSGDTLGA
-697 SIWSGGEGG
+697 IWSGGKGG
-706 IGASS
+706 LGESS
-711 PLAKESPA
+711 PLAAVSPA
-719 AGANSAAPVSGEM
+719 AGANTAASTPVSGEM

-742 LRVDEGKASPGWSVL
+742 LRVDEGKSSPGWSL
-757 PDVGYSRYAT
+757 SPDVGYSRYAT
-767 KG
+767 K

>member
-83 PEFKKI
+83 PEFKKM

-243 SAANR
+243 KEANR

-405 LALYAGGVAMTFFGN
+405 LVLYACGVAATFFGN
-420 AMTATPIGLILRGVA
+420 ALTATPLGLILRGVA

-442 ANWATIGPW
+442 ANWGTIGPW
-451 FSSLWKSMSN
+451 FQRTWATIVGFFS
-461 WCAEAWGNISSI
+461 
-473 STSAWSGISGFLG
+473 SAWEGIKAVSLD
-486 KVWQTITVV
+486 
-495 ASAAWES
+495 AWELIKS
-502 LTLLFLNFN
+502 AFFNFS
-511 PLGIIIKNWG
+511 PLGILIKNWD
-521 PISDWISDL
+521 PIVGYFRSL
-530 WVSLTTGF
+530 WAQIKPYIEPLMNGAKWASETAS
-538 SLAWGFM
+538 SLA
-545 KQGFLSFT
+545 
-553 PLGLIIQNWDSI
+553 
-565 SGWFGELWDSVKTGF
+565 SGAKGAFGSAVDTVG
-580 SLAWDFLAQGFL
+580 
-592 DFTPLGL
+592 
-599 IIQNWGPI
+599 
-607 SSWFGDLWNSVKTGF
+607 SWFGGS
-622 SLAWGFLK
+622 
-630 QGFLDFHPLGII
+630 PLG
-642 IKNWEPIVA
+642 KN
-651 WFKGMWERIQPY
+651 
-663 LQPLMD
+663 
-669 GASWVGGKVGGVM
+669 
-682 DNAGSIWQRSGEAIR
+682 
-697 SIWSGGEGG
+697 
-706 IGASS
+706 S
-711 PLAKESPA
+711 PLSSSSPA
-719 AGANSAAPVSGEM
+719 AGANAGGGRVAGEM

-742 LRVDEGKASPGWSVL
+742 MRVDEGKASPGWSVL
-757 PDVGYSRYAT
+757 PDVGYSRYAM

>member
-27 NIKVW
+27 NIKGW
-32 QRDLKSAGEGA
+32 QRDLQSAGEGA
-43 PAIGAGLAAA
+43 PAIAAGLAAA

-74 MMDASGSVG
+74 MMDAAGSVG

-103 TADFQDM
+103 TADFQNM

-143 AAAAEFAAKMQ
+143 EAAAEFAAKMQ
-154 DATGTASK
+154 DATGTTSK
-162 DMMSLFDTIQKA
+162 DMMSLFDVIQKT
-174 FYMGVD
+174 FYLGVD
-180 DTNMLSF
+180 DSNMLSF
-187 FSKTSSVLKM
+187 FTSASSSMKLLGN
-197 IDKDGLK
+197 DGLK
-204 ASQSLAPLAI
+204 ASKAMAPLAV
-214 MMDQMGMAGE
+214 MLDQAGTSGE
-224 ASGNAI
+224 KAGNAM
-230 RKVLQAGFDSKKI
+230 RKIFTAGFDAKKVKE
-243 SAANR
+243 ANR
-248 LMSRK
+248 LLSRK
-253 GIKLDFTD
+253 GINLDFTN
-261 GKGEFGGLDNLFSQ
+261 GKGEFGGIDNLFGQ
-275 LHKLQSLTS
+275 LEKLKGLTS
-284 QQRTTIIK
+284 QQKNTIIGT
-292 QIFGDDAETLQ
+292 IFGDDEAVNTALNTLI
-303 VVNALI
+303 N
-309 DKGRSGYDEIQQ
+309 KGKSGYDEVQ
-321 KMARQASLQQRVGA
+321 KKMDRQASLQQRVGA
-335 QLGTLKNLWD
+335 QLGTLGNLWD

-377 AKFSEFAAANPEV
+377 EKFSAFAAANPQV
-390 IRGVVGVAAG
+390 IRGVVGIAAG
-400 FAALK
+400 FVALK
-405 LALYAGGVAMTFFGN
+405 LALYAGGVAMAFFGN

-442 ANWATIGPW
+442 ANWGTIGPW
-451 FSSLWKSMSN
+451 F
-461 WCAEAWGNISSI
+461 A
-473 STSAWSGISGFLG
+473 
-486 KVWQTITVV
+486 KVWQSITVV

-502 LTLLFLNFN
+502 LKQLFFNFH
-511 PLGIIIKNWG
+511 PLGIVIQNWG
-521 PISDWISDL
+521 PISSWL
-530 WVSLTTGF
+530 
-538 SLAWGFM
+538 
-545 KQGFLSFT
+545 
-553 PLGLIIQNWDSI
+553 
-565 SGWFGELWDSVKTGF
+565 GELWSSVKTDF
-580 SLAWDFLAQGFL
+580 SLIWAFLKQGFL

-607 SSWFGDLWNSVKTGF
+607 SDWFGEFWGTVKTGF
-622 SLAWGFLK
+622 SLMWEFLK
-630 QGFLDFHPLGII
+630 QGFFDFHPLGII

-669 GASWVGGKVGGVM
+669 GMSWVGDKVGGVM
-682 DNAGSIWQRSGEAIR
+682 DGVGSIWQRSGDTLGAI
-697 SIWSGGEGG
+697 WGDGKGGL
-706 IGASS
+706 GASS
-711 PLAKESPA
+711 PLAAVSPA
-719 AGANSAAPVSGEM
+719 AGANSTANAPVSGEM

-742 LRVDEGKASPGWSVL
+742 LRVDEGKTSPGWSMS

-767 KG
+767 K

>member
-27 NIKVW
+27 NIKGW
-32 QRDLKSAGEGA
+32 QRDLQSAGEGA
-43 PAIGAGLAAA
+43 PAIAAGLAAA

-74 MMDASGSVG
+74 MMDAAGSVG

-103 TADFQDM
+103 TADFQNM

-180 DTNMLSF
+180 DNNMLQF
-187 FSKTSSVLKM
+187 FGKASSAMKLVS
-197 IDKDGLK
+197 KDGLK
-204 ASQSLAPLAI
+204 AAQAMAPLAI
-214 MMDQMGMAGE
+214 MLDQASMAGE
-224 ASGNAI
+224 SAGNAM
-230 RKVLQAGFDSKKI
+230 RKVMTAGFDRKKMKE
-243 SAANR
+243 ANQMIR
-248 LMSRK
+248 SMGLK
-253 GIKLDFTD
+253 GTKLDFTD
-261 GKGEFGGLDNLFSQ
+261 GKGEFGGLDNMFAQ
-275 LHKLQSLTS
+275 LDKLKGLTEGDKL
-284 QQRTTIIK
+284 TVLGK
-292 QIFGDDAETLQ
+292 IFGTDSETQ
-303 VVNALI
+303 QALKTII
-309 DKGRSGYDEIQQ
+309 DKGKAGYDEIQQ
-321 KMARQASLQQRVGA
+321 RMARQASLQQRVGA
-335 QLGTLKNLWD
+335 QLGTLGNLWD

-369 VTWLGDMA
+369 VTWFGDIA
-377 AKFSEFAAANPEV
+377 EKFSAFAAANPEV
-390 IRGVVGVAAG
+390 IRGVVGIAAG

-405 LALYAGGVAMTFFGN
+405 LALYAGGVAMAFFGN

-442 ANWATIGPW
+442 ANWGTIGPW
-451 FSSLWKSMSN
+451 F
-461 WCAEAWGNISSI
+461 A
-473 STSAWSGISGFLG
+473 
-486 KVWQTITVV
+486 KVWQSITVV

-502 LTLLFLNFN
+502 LKQLFFNFH
-511 PLGIIIKNWG
+511 PLGIVIQNWG
-521 PISDWISDL
+521 PISSWLGDL
-530 WVSLTTGF
+530 WS
-538 SLAWGFM
+538 
-545 KQGFLSFT
+545 
-553 PLGLIIQNWDSI
+553 
-565 SGWFGELWDSVKTGF
+565 SVKTDF
-580 SLAWDFLAQGFL
+580 SLVWAFLKKGVL

-599 IIQNWGPI
+599 IIQNWGAI
-607 SSWFGDLWNSVKTGF
+607 STWFSELWGSVTTGF
-622 SLAWGFLK
+622 GWAWEFLK

-669 GASWVGGKVGGVM
+669 GMSWVGDKVGGVM
-682 DNAGSIWQRSGEAIR
+682 DGVGSIWQRSGDTLGA
-697 SIWSGGEGG
+697 IWSGGKGG
-706 IGASS
+706 LGASS
-711 PLAKESPA
+711 PLAAVSPA
-719 AGANSAAPVSGEM
+719 AGANTAASTPVSGEM

-742 LRVDEGKASPGWSVL
+742 LRVDEGKSSPGWSIS
-757 PDVGYSRYAT
+757 PDVGYSRYST

>member
-74 MMDASGSVG
+74 MMDAGGSVG

-253 GIKLDFTD
+253 RIKLDFTD

-275 LHKLQSLTS
+275 LHKLQALTS

-390 IRGVVGVAAG
+390 IRGVVGIAAG

-442 ANWATIGPW
+442 ANWGTIGPW
-451 FSSLWKSMSN
+451 F
-461 WCAEAWGNISSI
+461 A
-473 STSAWSGISGFLG
+473 

-495 ASAAWES
+495 ASAAWE
-502 LTLLFLNFN
+502 TIKLLFLNLN
-511 PLGIIIKNWG
+511 PLGI
-521 PISDWISDL
+521 
-530 WVSLTTGF
+530 V
-538 SLAWGFM
+538 
-545 KQGFLSFT
+545 
-553 PLGLIIQNWDSI
+553 
-565 SGWFGELWDSVKTGF
+565 
-580 SLAWDFLAQGFL
+580 
-592 DFTPLGL
+592 
-599 IIQNWGPI
+599 IQNWGPI
-607 SSWFGDLWNSVKTGF
+607 SSWLSDLWSDVQSGFSLFVAFLKQGLLEFTPLGAISENWGPISAWFSELWGAVTTGF
-622 SLAWGFLK
+622 SLAWEFLK

-651 WFKGMWERIQPY
+651 WFKRMWERIQPY

-682 DNAGSIWQRSGEAIR
+682 DSAGSIWQRSGEAIR

-757 PDVGYSRYAT
+757 PDVGYSRYAA

>member
-27 NIKVW
+27 NIKGW
-32 QRDLKSAGEGA
+32 QRDLQSAGEGA
-43 PAIGAGLAAA
+43 PAIAAGLAAA

-74 MMDASGSVG
+74 MMDAAGSVG

-103 TADFQDM
+103 TADFQNM

-180 DTNMLSF
+180 DNNMLQF
-187 FSKTSSVLKM
+187 FGKASSAMKLVS
-197 IDKDGLK
+197 KDGLK
-204 ASQSLAPLAI
+204 AAQAMAPLAI
-214 MMDQMGMAGE
+214 MLDQASMAGE
-224 ASGNAI
+224 SAGNAM
-230 RKVLQAGFDSKKI
+230 RKVMTAGFDRKKMKE
-243 SAANR
+243 ANQMIR
-248 LMSRK
+248 SMGLK
-253 GIKLDFTD
+253 GTKLDFTD
-261 GKGEFGGLDNLFSQ
+261 GKGEFGGLDNMFAQ
-275 LHKLQSLTS
+275 LDKLKGLTEGDKL
-284 QQRTTIIK
+284 TVLGK
-292 QIFGDDAETLQ
+292 IFGTDSETQ
-303 VVNALI
+303 QALKTII
-309 DKGRSGYDEIQQ
+309 DKGKAGYDEIQQ
-321 KMARQASLQQRVGA
+321 RMARQASLQQRVGA
-335 QLGTLKNLWD
+335 QLGTLGNLWD

-377 AKFSEFAAANPEV
+377 EKFSAFAAANPEV
-390 IRGVVGVAAG
+390 IRGVVGIAAG

-405 LALYAGGVAMTFFGN
+405 LALYAGGVAMAFFGN

-442 ANWATIGPW
+442 ANWGTIGPW
-451 FSSLWKSMSN
+451 F
-461 WCAEAWGNISSI
+461 A
-473 STSAWSGISGFLG
+473 
-486 KVWQTITVV
+486 KVWQSITVV

-502 LTLLFLNFN
+502 LKQLFFNFH
-511 PLGIIIKNWG
+511 PLGIVIQNWG
-521 PISDWISDL
+521 PISSWLGDL
-530 WVSLTTGF
+530 WS
-538 SLAWGFM
+538 
-545 KQGFLSFT
+545 
-553 PLGLIIQNWDSI
+553 
-565 SGWFGELWDSVKTGF
+565 SVKTDF
-580 SLAWDFLAQGFL
+580 SLVWAFLKKGVL

-599 IIQNWGPI
+599 IIQNWGVI
-607 SSWFGDLWNSVKTGF
+607 STWFSELWGSVTTGF
-622 SLAWGFLK
+622 GWAWEFLK

-669 GASWVGGKVGGVM
+669 GMSWVGDKVGGVM
-682 DNAGSIWQRSGEAIR
+682 DGVGSIWQRSGDTLGA
-697 SIWSGGEGG
+697 IWSGGKGG
-706 IGASS
+706 LGASS
-711 PLAKESPA
+711 PLAAVSPA
-719 AGANSAAPVSGEM
+719 AGANTAASTPVSGEM

-742 LRVDEGKASPGWSVL
+742 LRVDEGKSSPGWSL
-757 PDVGYSRYAT
+757 SPDVGYSRYAT
-767 KG
+767 K

>member
-27 NIKVW
+27 NIKGW
-32 QRDLKSAGEGA
+32 QRDLQSAGEGA
-43 PAIGAGLAAA
+43 PAIAAGLAAA

-74 MMDASGSVG
+74 MMDAAGSVG

-103 TADFQDM
+103 TADFQNM

-180 DTNMLSF
+180 DNNMLQF
-187 FSKTSSVLKM
+187 FGKASSAMKLVS
-197 IDKDGLK
+197 KDGLK
-204 ASQSLAPLAI
+204 AAQAMAPLAI
-214 MMDQMGMAGE
+214 MLDQASMAGE
-224 ASGNAI
+224 SAGNAM
-230 RKVLQAGFDSKKI
+230 RKVMTAGFDRKKMKE
-243 SAANR
+243 ANQMIR
-248 LMSRK
+248 SMGLK
-253 GIKLDFTD
+253 GTKLDFTD
-261 GKGEFGGLDNLFSQ
+261 GKGEFGGLDNMFAQ
-275 LHKLQSLTS
+275 LDKLKGLTEGDKL
-284 QQRTTIIK
+284 TVLGK
-292 QIFGDDAETLQ
+292 IFGTDSETQ
-303 VVNALI
+303 QALKTII
-309 DKGRSGYDEIQQ
+309 DKGKAGYDEIQQ
-321 KMARQASLQQRVGA
+321 RMARQASLQQRVGA
-335 QLGTLKNLWD
+335 QLGTLGNLWD

-369 VTWLGDMA
+369 VTWLGDIA
-377 AKFSEFAAANPEV
+377 EKFSAFAAANPEV
-390 IRGVVGVAAG
+390 IRGVVGIAAG

-405 LALYAGGVAMTFFGN
+405 LALYAGGVAMAFFGN

-442 ANWATIGPW
+442 ANWGTIGPW
-451 FSSLWKSMSN
+451 F
-461 WCAEAWGNISSI
+461 A
-473 STSAWSGISGFLG
+473 
-486 KVWQTITVV
+486 KVWQSITVV

-502 LTLLFLNFN
+502 LKQLFFNFH
-511 PLGIIIKNWG
+511 PLGIVIQNWG
-521 PISDWISDL
+521 PISSWLGDL
-530 WVSLTTGF
+530 WS
-538 SLAWGFM
+538 
-545 KQGFLSFT
+545 
-553 PLGLIIQNWDSI
+553 
-565 SGWFGELWDSVKTGF
+565 SVKTDF
-580 SLAWDFLAQGFL
+580 SLVWAFLKQGVV

-599 IIQNWGPI
+599 IIQNWGAI
-607 SSWFGDLWNSVKTGF
+607 STWFSELWGSVTTGF
-622 SLAWGFLK
+622 GWAWEFLK

-669 GASWVGGKVGGVM
+669 GMSWVGDKVGGVM
-682 DNAGSIWQRSGEAIR
+682 DGVGSIWQRSGDTLGA
-697 SIWSGGEGG
+697 IWSGGKGG
-706 IGASS
+706 LGASS
-711 PLAKESPA
+711 PLAAVSPA
-719 AGANSAAPVSGEM
+719 AGANTAASTPVSGEM

-742 LRVDEGKASPGWSVL
+742 LRVDEGKSSPGWSL
-757 PDVGYSRYAT
+757 SPDVGYSRYAT
-767 KG
+767 K

>member
-27 NIKVW
+27 NIKGW
-32 QRDLKSAGEGA
+32 QRDLQSAGEGA
-43 PAIGAGLAAA
+43 PAIAAGLAAA

-74 MMDASGSVG
+74 MMDAAGSVG

-103 TADFQDM
+103 TADFQNM

-180 DTNMLSF
+180 DNNMLQF
-187 FSKTSSVLKM
+187 FGKASSAMKLVS
-197 IDKDGLK
+197 KDGLK
-204 ASQSLAPLAI
+204 AAQAMAPLAI
-214 MMDQMGMAGE
+214 MLDQASMAGE
-224 ASGNAI
+224 SAGNAM
-230 RKVLQAGFDSKKI
+230 RKVMTAGFDRKKMKE
-243 SAANR
+243 ANQMIR
-248 LMSRK
+248 SMGLK
-253 GIKLDFTD
+253 GTKLDFTD
-261 GKGEFGGLDNLFSQ
+261 GKGEFGGLDNMFAQ
-275 LHKLQSLTS
+275 LDKLKGLTEGDKL
-284 QQRTTIIK
+284 TVLGK
-292 QIFGDDAETLQ
+292 IFGTDSETQ
-303 VVNALI
+303 QALKTII
-309 DKGRSGYDEIQQ
+309 DKGKAGYDEIQQ
-321 KMARQASLQQRVGA
+321 RMARQASLQQRVGA
-335 QLGTLKNLWD
+335 QLGTLGNLWD

-369 VTWLGDMA
+369 VTWFGDIA
-377 AKFSEFAAANPEV
+377 EKFSAFAAANPEV
-390 IRGVVGVAAG
+390 IRGVVGIAAG

-405 LALYAGGVAMTFFGN
+405 LALYAGGVAMAFFGN

-442 ANWATIGPW
+442 ANWGTIGPW
-451 FSSLWKSMSN
+451 F
-461 WCAEAWGNISSI
+461 A
-473 STSAWSGISGFLG
+473 
-486 KVWQTITVV
+486 KVWQSITVV

-502 LTLLFLNFN
+502 LKQLFFNFH
-511 PLGIIIKNWG
+511 PLGIVIQNWG
-521 PISDWISDL
+521 PISSWLGDL
-530 WVSLTTGF
+530 WS
-538 SLAWGFM
+538 
-545 KQGFLSFT
+545 
-553 PLGLIIQNWDSI
+553 
-565 SGWFGELWDSVKTGF
+565 SVKTDF
-580 SLAWDFLAQGFL
+580 SLVWAFLKQGVV

-599 IIQNWGPI
+599 IIQNWGAI
-607 SSWFGDLWNSVKTGF
+607 STWFSELWGSVTTGF
-622 SLAWGFLK
+622 GWAWEFLK

-669 GASWVGGKVGGVM
+669 GMSWVGDKVGGVM
-682 DNAGSIWQRSGEAIR
+682 DGVGSIWQRSGDTLGA
-697 SIWSGGEGG
+697 IWSGGKGG
-706 IGASS
+706 LGASS
-711 PLAKESPA
+711 PLAAVSPA
-719 AGANSAAPVSGEM
+719 AGANTAASTPVSGEM

-742 LRVDEGKASPGWSVL
+742 LRVDEGKSSPGWSL
-757 PDVGYSRYAT
+757 SPDVGYSRYAT
-767 KG
+767 K

>member
-74 MMDASGSVG
+74 MMDAGGSVG

-103 TADFQDM
+103 TADFQNM

-180 DTNMLSF
+180 DNNMLQF
-187 FSKTSSVLKM
+187 FGKASSAMKLVS
-197 IDKDGLK
+197 KDGLK
-204 ASQSLAPLAI
+204 AAQAMAPLAI
-214 MMDQMGMAGE
+214 MLDQASMAGE
-224 ASGNAI
+224 SAGNAM
-230 RKVLQAGFDSKKI
+230 RKVMTAGFDRKKMKE
-243 SAANR
+243 ANQMIR
-248 LMSRK
+248 SMGLK
-253 GIKLDFTD
+253 GTKLDFTD
-261 GKGEFGGLDNLFSQ
+261 GKGEFGGLDNMFAQ
-275 LHKLQSLTS
+275 LDKLKGLTEGDKL
-284 QQRTTIIK
+284 TVLGK
-292 QIFGDDAETLQ
+292 IFGTDSETQ
-303 VVNALI
+303 QALKTII
-309 DKGRSGYDEIQQ
+309 DKGKAGYDEIQQ
-321 KMARQASLQQRVGA
+321 RMARQASLQQRVGA
-335 QLGTLKNLWD
+335 QLGTLGNLWD

-390 IRGVVGVAAG
+390 IRGVVGIAAG

-420 AMTATPIGLILRGVA
+420 AMTATPLGLILRGVA

-442 ANWATIGPW
+442 ANWGTIGPW
-451 FSSLWKSMSN
+451 F
-461 WCAEAWGNISSI
+461 A
-473 STSAWSGISGFLG
+473 

-495 ASAAWES
+495 ASAAWE
-502 LTLLFLNFN
+502 TIKLLFLNLN
-511 PLGIIIKNWG
+511 PLGI
-521 PISDWISDL
+521 
-530 WVSLTTGF
+530 V
-538 SLAWGFM
+538 
-545 KQGFLSFT
+545 
-553 PLGLIIQNWDSI
+553 
-565 SGWFGELWDSVKTGF
+565 
-580 SLAWDFLAQGFL
+580 
-592 DFTPLGL
+592 
-599 IIQNWGPI
+599 IQNWGPI
-607 SSWFGDLWNSVKTGF
+607 SSWLSGLWSDVQSGFSLFVAFLKQGLLEFTPLGAISENWGPISAWFSELWVAVTTGF
-622 SLAWGFLK
+622 SLAWEFLK

-711 PLAKESPA
+711 PLSKESPA

-757 PDVGYSRYAT
+757 PDVGYSRYAA